1 MEAWSLHRVWKGFVL
16 NFFCFVKDGG
26 LSFATLLQ
34 KTPVIFVSHNYRL
47 GPLGFPQG
55 EEAKREDAL
64 NLGLKDYSAALQWVH
79 ENIEAFGGDKSKVK
93 ILDVYSLDR
102 FWLVNRWPSLESA
115 LALRRPPFNCS
126 ILISHCSHAVLWANT
141 AQYRQFAST
150 NISAL

>member
-1 MEAWSLHRVWKGFVL
+1 M

-102 FWLVNRWPSLESA
+102 F
-115 LALRRPPFNCS
+115 
-126 ILISHCSHAVLWANT
+126 
-141 AQYRQFAST
+141 
-150 NISAL
+150 